1 MKKQN
6 KYTEIKDR
14 IKEASKNSEL
24 SDNERLLARDVF
36 TLMEVDKLAKLSE
49 WSINN
54 DYLHSLENSINQ
66 AINGYEIHLDNLIN
80 GDHKIIH
87 ISDYLETKNKINMLK
102 NLNEEVNL
110 YKESLLEPFYDRT
123 EELFDECCERIG
135 LSTGVLR
142 LLSVHEKIN
151 NIDLYEALEN
161 NQVINDLKRCLNF
174 EREKRK
180 NRRIMELCDGI
191 LSRRNTL
198 RENVD
203 KIVKHNSLNEELM
216 SSIGTKSTEELKA
229 MKEEIIESNKKLM
242 NSGLGDVLFGLNTNL
257 KLALNRSNTPLFK
270 YLQDVKDESDL
281 IEYIAEIKE
290 LRENIDKYMK
300 RTFIFE
306 EKYLLNTANPIAID
320 IATTD
325 SEIAKEL
332 INIVEDDNLSI
343 KSLLAEALLVM
354 QASNLE
360 DMDVDDKEVNNINKH
375 FAKKTKSKSQEL
387 FERYNDIISEDMA
400 YKVEDIQKTK

>member
-6 KYTEIKDR
+6 KYTEIKDK

-87 ISDYLETKNKINMLK
+87 ISDYLETKNKINSLK

-110 YKESLLEPFYDRT
+110 YKESLLEPFYNKI

-135 LSTGVLR
+135 LSTQALR

-161 NQVINDLKRCLNF
+161 TQVINDLKRCLNF

-281 IEYIAEIKE
+281 IEYISEIKE
-290 LRENIDKYMK
+290 LRENLDKYMQ

-306 EKYLLNTANPIAID
+306 EKYLLNTANPTAID

-332 INIVEDDNLSI
+332 INIAEDDNLSI

-354 QASNLE
+354 QASDIE
-360 DMDVDDKEVNNINKH
+360 DMDIADKEVNNINKH

>member
-24 SDNERLLARDVF
+24 SDNERLLARDIF
-36 TLMEVDKLAKLSE
+36 TLMEFDKLAKLSE

-87 ISDYLETKNKINMLK
+87 ISDYLETKDKINRLK

-110 YKESLLEPFYDRT
+110 YKESLLEPFYNKT

-135 LSTGVLR
+135 LSTQALR

-161 NQVINDLKRCLNF
+161 TQVINDLKRCLNF

-203 KIVKHNSLNEELM
+203 KIVKHNSSNEELM

-306 EKYLLNTANPIAID
+306 EKYLLNTANPTAID

-354 QASNLE
+354 QASDLE
-360 DMDVDDKEVNNINKH
+360 DMDIADKEVNNINKH
-375 FAKKTKSKSQEL
+375 FAKKTKIKGQEL

>member
-6 KYTEIKDR
+6 KYTEIKDK

-87 ISDYLETKNKINMLK
+87 ISDYLETKDKINRLK

-110 YKESLLEPFYDRT
+110 YKESLLEPFYNKT

-135 LSTGVLR
+135 LSTGALR
-142 LLSVHEKIN
+142 LLNVHEKIN

-354 QASNLE
+354 QTSNLE

-400 YKVEDIQKTK
+400 YKVEEVQKTK

>member
-1 MKKQN
+1 MQKKN
-6 KYTEIKDR
+6 KYTEIKNKL
-14 IKEASKNSEL
+14 KEASKNSEL

-36 TLMEVDKLAKLSE
+36 TLMEFDKLAKLSE

-54 DYLHSLENSINQ
+54 DYLHSLEKSINQ

-87 ISDYLETKNKINMLK
+87 ISDYIETKNKINSLK
-102 NLNEEVNL
+102 NLNEEINL
-110 YKESLLEPFYDRT
+110 YKESLLRPFYDKN
-123 EELFDECCERIG
+123 EKLFDECCERIG
-135 LSTGVLR
+135 LSAGAVR
-142 LLSVHEKIN
+142 LLNVHEKIN

-161 NQVINDLKRCLNF
+161 TQVINDLKRCLNF

-180 NRRIMELCDGI
+180 NRRIIELCDGI

-203 KIVKHNSLNEELM
+203 KIVKYNSLNEKLM
-216 SSIGTKSTEELKA
+216 TSIGTKSTEELKA
-229 MKEEIIESNKKLM
+229 MKEEIIESNKKLI
-242 NSGLGDVLFGLNTNL
+242 NSGLGDILFGLNTNL
-257 KLALNRSNTPLFK
+257 KLALNRNNTPLFK
-270 YLQDVKDESDL
+270 YLQDVKDEEDL
-281 IEYIAEIKE
+281 IEYISEIKA
-290 LRENIDKYMK
+290 LHENLDKYMK

-332 INIVEDDNLSI
+332 INIAEDENLSI
-343 KSLLAEALLVM
+343 KSLLVEALLVM
-354 QASNLE
+354 QASDLE
-360 DMDVDDKEVNNINKH
+360 DIDVADKEVNNTNKH
-375 FAKKTKSKSQEL
+375 FAKKTKSKDQEL

-400 YKVEDIQKTK
+400 YKVEEIQKTK